1 MKCEECG
8 KAIIDEEMSDR
19 WKIEIVDINA
29 QPTILRACPN
39 VEVMTDYVQKTI
51 DELNLARTV
60 RSSVLEMF
68 VIKFYV
74 LGENLKLIKHVRGN
88 ITDETTTG
96 GLS

>member
-51 DELNLARTV
+51 DELNRRLLMAEEQMIFESSPDSTLERIRDV
-60 RSSVLEMF
+60 CDQILRSRRESK
-68 VIKFYV
+68 I
-74 LGENLKLIKHVRGN
+74 
-88 ITDETTTG
+88 D
-96 GLS
+96 